1 MARINLLPWRE
12 WERKRKQREFTGMVA
27 AGALFAAIT
36 VVIGHMQMEGMI
48 GDQEDR
54 NRFLE
59 GEIKS
64 LDERIVKIKDLESTK
79 AKLLARMNVIQ
90 ELQSN
95 RPLSVHLMD
104 ELVRT
109 LPDGVYL
116 KKFTQKGGQLT
127 LDGVAQSNARV
138 SAYMRNI
145 DGSLWVGNPK
155 LNVIETKT
163 AERRRIAEF
172 TLLAGQKAAAT
183 ADQEGTMTEGTP

>member
-27 AGALFAAIT
+27 AGALFAAIA
-36 VVIGHMQMEGMI
+36 VVIGHMQMEGLI
-48 GDQEDR
+48 GGQEDR
-54 NRFLE
+54 NRYLE

-64 LDERIVKIKDLESTK
+64 LDARIVKIKDLESTK

-116 KKFTQKGGQLT
+116 NKVTQKGAQLT

-172 TLLAGQKAAAT
+172 TLLASQKSVSG
-183 ADQEGTMTEGTP
+183 DQEGTEEAP

>member
-12 WERKRKQREFTGMVA
+12 WERKRKQREFAGMAA
-27 AGALFAAIT
+27 AGALFAAIG
-36 VVIGHMQMEGMI
+36 VIIGHMQMEGMI
-48 GDQEDR
+48 GAQEER
-54 NRFLE
+54 NGYLQ
-59 GEIKS
+59 GEIKT
-64 LDERIVKIKDLESTK
+64 LETRIEKIKDLESTK
-79 AKLLARMNVIQ
+79 DKLLARMNVIQ

-109 LPDGVYL
+109 LPEGVHL
-116 KKFTQKGGQLT
+116 RKFTQKGMELT
-127 LDGVAQSNARV
+127 MDGAAQSNARV

-163 AERRRIAEF
+163 EERRRVAEF
-172 TLLAGQKAAAT
+172 TLLAGQKAATSEPEGAT
-183 ADQEGTMTEGTP
+183 PGAKK

>member
-116 KKFTQKGGQLT
+116 RKFTQKGGQLT

-145 DGSLWVGNPK
+145 DGSLWVGSPK

-172 TLLAGQKAAAT
+172 TLLASQKAAST

>member
-12 WERKRKQREFTGMVA
+12 WERKRKQREFAGMAA
-27 AGALFAAIT
+27 AGAILAVFGVI
-36 VVIGHMQMEGMI
+36 IGHFQMEGMI
-48 GDQEDR
+48 SAQEER
-54 NRFLE
+54 NNFLLS
-59 GEIKS
+59 EIKTLES
-64 LDERIVKIKDLESTK
+64 RIEKIKDLESTK
-79 AKLLARMNVIQ
+79 DKLLARMNVIQ

-116 KKFTQKGGQLT
+116 NKFTQKGPGLT
-127 LDGVAQSNARV
+127 MDGVAQSNARV

-145 DGSLWVGNPK
+145 DGSQWIGGPK

-163 AERRRIAEF
+163 EERRRIAEF
-172 TLLAGQKAAAT
+172 TLLAGQKAATSESDA
-183 ADQEGTMTEGTP
+183 AAPEAKE

>member
-27 AGALFAAIT
+27 AGAIFAAIA
-36 VVIGHMQMEGMI
+36 VIIGHVQMENMI
-48 GDQEDR
+48 SNQEGR
-54 NRFLE
+54 NLYLE

-64 LDERIVKIKDLESTK
+64 LDDRIVKIKDLESTK

-104 ELVRT
+104 EMVRT

-116 KKFTQKGGQLT
+116 SKVTQKGADLT
-127 LDGVAQSNARV
+127 LEGVAQSNARV

-145 DGSLWVGNPK
+145 DGSLWIGSPK
-155 LNVIETKT
+155 LNVIETKS
-163 AERRRIAEF
+163 ADRRRIAEF
-172 TLLAGQKAAAT
+172 TLLAHQKAANAEQDGT
-183 ADQEGTMTEGTP
+183 SEGQP

>member
-12 WERKRKQREFTGMVA
+12 WERKRKQREFAGMAA
-27 AGALFAAIT
+27 AGALLA
-36 VVIGHMQMEGMI
+36 VIGVIIGHIQMEGMI
-48 GDQEDR
+48 SAQEER
-54 NRFLE
+54 NSYLQ
-59 GEIKS
+59 GEIKT
-64 LDERIVKIKDLESTK
+64 LETRIAKIKDLESTK
-79 AKLLARMNVIQ
+79 DKLLARMNVIQ

-109 LPDGVYL
+109 LPEGVYL
-116 KKFTQKGGQLT
+116 KKFAQKGSELT
-127 LDGVAQSNARV
+127 MDGAAQSNARV

-163 AERRRIAEF
+163 EDRRRVAEF

-183 ADQEGTMTEGTP
+183 EQNDTPEVKK

>member
-12 WERKRKQREFTGMVA
+12 WERKRKQREFAGMAA
-27 AGALFAAIT
+27 AGAILAGFGVI
-36 VVIGHMQMEGMI
+36 IGHFQMEGMI
-48 GDQEDR
+48 SAQEER
-54 NRFLE
+54 NSFLQ
-59 GEIKS
+59 GEIKTLES
-64 LDERIVKIKDLESTK
+64 RIEKIKDLESTK
-79 AKLLARMNVIQ
+79 DKLLARMNVIQ

-116 KKFTQKGGQLT
+116 NKFNQKGPALT
-127 LDGVAQSNARV
+127 MDGVAQSNARV

-145 DGSLWVGNPK
+145 DGSQWVGSPK

-163 AERRRIAEF
+163 EERRRIAEF
-172 TLLAGQKAAAT
+172 TLLAGQKAATSETDAT
-183 ADQEGTMTEGTP
+183 AAPEAKK

>member
-27 AGALFAAIT
+27 AGAVFAAIA
-36 VVIGHMQMEGMI
+36 VIIGHMQMEGMI
-48 GDQEDR
+48 SNQQER
-54 NRFLE
+54 NRYLE

-64 LDERIVKIKDLESTK
+64 LDARIVKIKDLESTK

-116 KKFTQKGGQLT
+116 NKFTQKGADLT
-127 LDGVAQSNARV
+127 MEGVAQSNARV

-145 DGSLWVGNPK
+145 DGSLWIGNPK

-163 AERRRIAEF
+163 ADRRRIAEF
-172 TLLAGQKAAAT
+172 TLLASQKAAN
-183 ADQEGTMTEGTP
+183 ADQQGTTGGQP

>member
-12 WERKRKQREFTGMVA
+12 WERKRKQREFAGMAA
-27 AGALFAAIT
+27 AGALFAAIA
-36 VVIGHMQMEGMI
+36 VVIGHVQMENLI
-48 GDQEDR
+48 GGQEDR

-59 GEIKS
+59 AEIKT
-64 LDERIVKIKDLESTK
+64 LDARIVKIKDLESTK

-95 RPLSVHLMD
+95 RPVSVHLMD

-109 LPDGVYL
+109 LPDGVHL
-116 KKFTQKGGQLT
+116 NKFTQKGSELT
-127 LDGVAQSNARV
+127 MEGVAQSNARV

-155 LNVIETKT
+155 LNVIETK
-163 AERRRIAEF
+163 AEDRRRVAEF
-172 TLLAGQKAAAT
+172 TLLASQKAATNGA
-183 ADQEGTMTEGTP
+183 QETTEAAP

>member
-12 WERKRKQREFTGMVA
+12 WERKRKQREFAGMAA
-27 AGALFAAIT
+27 AGAVFAAIA
-36 VVIGHMQMEGMI
+36 VVAGHIQMENMI
-48 GDQEDR
+48 GGQEER

-59 GEIKS
+59 AEIKT
-64 LDERIVKIKDLESTK
+64 LDARIVKIKDLESTK

-95 RPLSVHLMD
+95 RPVSVHLMD

-109 LPDGVYL
+109 LPDGVHL
-116 KKFTQKGGQLT
+116 KKFTQKGTDLT
-127 LDGVAQSNARV
+127 MEGVAQSNARV

-155 LNVIETKT
+155 LNVIETKS
-163 AERRRIAEF
+163 EDRRRVAEF
-172 TLLAGQKAAAT
+172 TLLASQKATANGAQETTEAA
-183 ADQEGTMTEGTP
+183 P

>member
-12 WERKRKQREFTGMVA
+12 WERKRKQREFAGMAA
-27 AGALFAAIT
+27 AGAVFAAIA
-36 VVIGHMQMEGMI
+36 VFIGHIQMENMI
-48 GDQEDR
+48 GGQEDR

-59 GEIKS
+59 AEIKT

-79 AKLLARMNVIQ
+79 SKLLARMNVIQ

-95 RPLSVHLMD
+95 RPVSVHLMD

-109 LPDGVYL
+109 LPDGVHL
-116 KKFTQKGGQLT
+116 KKFTQKGTELT
-127 LDGVAQSNARV
+127 MEGIAQSNARV

-155 LNVIETKT
+155 LNVIETKS
-163 AERRRIAEF
+163 EDRRRVAEF
-172 TLLAGQKAAAT
+172 TLLASQKATANGAQETTEAA
-183 ADQEGTMTEGTP
+183 P

>member
-27 AGALFAAIT
+27 AGAIFAAIA
-36 VVIGHMQMEGMI
+36 VIIGHMQMEGMI
-48 GDQEDR
+48 SNQEER
-54 NRFLE
+54 NRYLE

-64 LDERIVKIKDLESTK
+64 LDARIVKIKDLESTK

-116 KKFTQKGGQLT
+116 NKFTQKGADLT
-127 LDGVAQSNARV
+127 MEGVAQSNARV

-145 DGSLWVGNPK
+145 DGSLWIGNPK

-163 AERRRIAEF
+163 ADRRRIAEF
-172 TLLAGQKAAAT
+172 TLLASQKAT
-183 ADQEGTMTEGTP
+183 NSDEQGTTGGQP

>member
-27 AGALFAAIT
+27 AGALFAAIA

-116 KKFTQKGGQLT
+116 RKFTQKGGQLT

-145 DGSLWVGNPK
+145 DGSLWVGSPK

-172 TLLAGQKAAAT
+172 TLLATQKAAT
-183 ADQEGTMTEGTP
+183 GDQEGTMTEGTP

>member
-12 WERKRKQREFTGMVA
+12 WERKRKQREFAGMAA
-27 AGALFAAIT
+27 AGALLAAIG
-36 VVIGHMQMEGMI
+36 VIIGHVQMEGMI
-48 GDQEDR
+48 SGQEER
-54 NRFLE
+54 NSYLQ
-59 GEIKS
+59 GEIKT
-64 LDERIVKIKDLESTK
+64 LETRIEKIKDLESTK
-79 AKLLARMNVIQ
+79 DKLLARMNVIQ

-109 LPDGVYL
+109 LPEGVYL
-116 KKFTQKGGQLT
+116 KKFTQKGAELT
-127 LDGVAQSNARV
+127 MEGAAQSNARV

-163 AERRRIAEF
+163 EDRRRIAEF
-172 TLLAGQKAAAT
+172 TLLAGQKAAT
-183 ADQEGTMTEGTP
+183 TEQNGAPEVKK

>member
-12 WERKRKQREFTGMVA
+12 WERKRKQREFATTAAGGAIVA
-27 AGALFAAIT
+27 ALL
-36 VVIGHMQMEGMI
+36 VVVAHMHMDGLISNQN
-48 GDQEDR
+48 DR

-59 GEIKS
+59 SEIKA
-64 LDERIVKIKDLESTK
+64 LDARIVKIKDLEATK

-90 ELQSN
+90 QLQSN
-95 RPLSVHLMD
+95 RPVSVHLMD

-116 KKFTQKGGQLT
+116 KKFTQKGTSLT
-127 LDGVAQSNARV
+127 MEGVAQSNARV

-145 DGSLWVGNPK
+145 DGSLWLSNPK

-163 AERRRIAEF
+163 ENRRRVAEF
-172 TLLAGQKAAAT
+172 TLLANQKAP
-183 ADQEGTMTEGTP
+183 GTEGAPEATP

>member
-12 WERKRKQREFTGMVA
+12 WERKRKQREFAGMAA
-27 AGALFAAIT
+27 AGALFAAIG
-36 VVIGHMQMEGMI
+36 VIIGHVQMEGMI
-48 GDQEDR
+48 GAQEER
-54 NRFLE
+54 NSYLQS
-59 GEIKS
+59 EIKT
-64 LDERIVKIKDLESTK
+64 LETRIEKIKDLESTK
-79 AKLLARMNVIQ
+79 DKLLARMNVIQ

-116 KKFTQKGGQLT
+116 RKFTQKGSELT
-127 LDGVAQSNARV
+127 MDGAAQSNARV

-163 AERRRIAEF
+163 EERRRIAEF
-172 TLLAGQKAAAT
+172 TLLAAQKAAT
-183 ADQEGTMTEGTP
+183 NEPEGAAPGGKK

>member
-12 WERKRKQREFTGMVA
+12 WERKRKQREFAGMAA
-27 AGALFAAIT
+27 AGALVAAIA
-36 VVIGHMQMEGMI
+36 VVIGHIQMENMI
-48 GDQEDR
+48 GSQEDR

-59 GEIKS
+59 AEIKT
-64 LDERIVKIKDLESTK
+64 LDDRIVKIKDLESTK

-95 RPLSVHLMD
+95 RPVSVHLMD

-109 LPDGVYL
+109 LPEGVHL
-116 KKFTQKGGQLT
+116 KKFTQKGVELT
-127 LDGVAQSNARV
+127 MEGVAQSNARV

-155 LNVIETKT
+155 LNVIETKS
-163 AERRRIAEF
+163 EDRRRIAEF
-172 TLLAGQKAAAT
+172 TLLASQKATANAA
-183 ADQEGTMTEGTP
+183 QETTEAAP

>member
-12 WERKRKQREFTGMVA
+12 WERKRKQREFAGMAA
-27 AGALFAAIT
+27 AGAVFAAIA
-36 VVIGHMQMEGMI
+36 VVAGHVQMENMI
-48 GDQEDR
+48 GGQEER

-59 GEIKS
+59 TEIKT
-64 LDERIVKIKDLESTK
+64 LDARIVKIKDLESTK

-95 RPLSVHLMD
+95 RPVSVHLMD

-109 LPDGVYL
+109 LPDGVHL
-116 KKFTQKGGQLT
+116 RKFTQKGTELT
-127 LDGVAQSNARV
+127 MEGVAQSNARV

-155 LNVIETKT
+155 LNVIETKS
-163 AERRRIAEF
+163 EDRRRVAEF
-172 TLLAGQKAAAT
+172 TLLASQKATANGAQETTEAA
-183 ADQEGTMTEGTP
+183 P

>member
-27 AGALFAAIT
+27 AGALFAAIA
-36 VVIGHMQMEGMI
+36 VVIGHIQMEGMI

-116 KKFTQKGGQLT
+116 RKFTQKGGQLT

-145 DGSLWVGNPK
+145 DGSLWVGSPK

-172 TLLAGQKAAAT
+172 TLLATQKAAT
-183 ADQEGTMTEGTP
+183 GDQEGTMTEGTP

>member
-27 AGALFAAIT
+27 AGAIFAVIA
-36 VVIGHMQMEGMI
+36 VVIGHVQMESMI
-48 GDQEDR
+48 SNQEGR
-54 NRFLE
+54 NLYLE

-64 LDERIVKIKDLESTK
+64 LDARIVKIKDLESTK

-109 LPDGVYL
+109 MPDGVYL
-116 KKFTQKGGQLT
+116 SKVTQKGAGLT
-127 LDGVAQSNARV
+127 MEGVAQSNARV

-145 DGSLWVGNPK
+145 DGSLWIGSPK

-163 AERRRIAEF
+163 EDRRRIAEF
-172 TLLAGQKAAAT
+172 TLLANQKAANAEQNGT
-183 ADQEGTMTEGTP
+183 SEGQP

>member
-27 AGALFAAIT
+27 AGAIFAAIA
-36 VVIGHMQMEGMI
+36 VIIGHVQMDSMISNQEG
-48 GDQEDR
+48 R
-54 NRFLE
+54 NLFLE

-64 LDERIVKIKDLESTK
+64 LDARIVKIKDLESTK

-116 KKFTQKGGQLT
+116 SKVTQKGPELT
-127 LDGVAQSNARV
+127 LEGVAQSNARV

-145 DGSLWVGNPK
+145 DGSLWIGNPR

-163 AERRRIAEF
+163 ADRRRIAEF
-172 TLLAGQKAAAT
+172 TLLSNQKAAN
-183 ADQEGTMTEGTP
+183 ADQEGTSEGQP

>member
-12 WERKRKQREFTGMVA
+12 WERKRKQREFAGMAA
-27 AGALFAAIT
+27 AGAVFAAIA
-36 VVIGHMQMEGMI
+36 VVIGHIQMENLI
-48 GDQEDR
+48 GGQEDR

-59 GEIKS
+59 AEIKT
-64 LDERIVKIKDLESTK
+64 LDDRIVKIKDLESTK

-95 RPLSVHLMD
+95 RPVSVHLMD

-109 LPDGVYL
+109 LPDGVHL
-116 KKFTQKGGQLT
+116 NKFTQKGADLT
-127 LDGVAQSNARV
+127 MEGVAQSNARV

-155 LNVIETKT
+155 LNVIETK
-163 AERRRIAEF
+163 EEDRRRVAQF
-172 TLLAGQKAAAT
+172 TLLANQKAAANG
-183 ADQEGTMTEGTP
+183 AQESTEAAP

>member
-12 WERKRKQREFTGMVA
+12 WERKRKQREFAGMAA
-27 AGALFAAIT
+27 AGAVFAAIA
-36 VVIGHMQMEGMI
+36 VVAGHVQMENMI
-48 GDQEDR
+48 GGQEER

-59 GEIKS
+59 AEIKT
-64 LDERIVKIKDLESTK
+64 LDARIVKIKDLESTK

-95 RPLSVHLMD
+95 RPVSVHLMD

-109 LPDGVYL
+109 LPDGVHL
-116 KKFTQKGGQLT
+116 KKFTQKGTDLT
-127 LDGVAQSNARV
+127 MEGVAQSNARV

-155 LNVIETKT
+155 LNVIETKS
-163 AERRRIAEF
+163 EDRRRVAEF
-172 TLLAGQKAAAT
+172 TLLASQKATANGAQETTEAA
-183 ADQEGTMTEGTP
+183 P